1 MIYDAHFG
9 DYIDYLTKNLDP
21 EDFYK
26 FFENIKTR
34 RQEQNQ
40 EQEHEIQKDGDIGI
54 AYNSSE
60 FMVYVK
66 VPSFGKKDIDLTI
79 EGDELIIQAEKV
91 YHPFIKG
98 EETIIQD
105 FNIDNINKRV
115 KIPESFIKGDVK
127 AFLYDGILKIYIK
140 KNKDFT
146 KIIEIE

>member
-9 DYIDYLTKNLDP
+9 DYIDYLTKNLDS

-26 FFENIKTR
+26 FFENIKTKVDKE
-34 RQEQNQ
+34 QEQD
-40 EQEHEIQKDGDIGI
+40 QKDSDLGI
-54 AYNSSE
+54 AYNSLE

-66 VPSFGKKDIDLTI
+66 VPGFDKKDIDLTI